1 MWALIL
7 LKASRSFLCDSV
19 VLYPETLPLLVQ
31 LGASLMDLVEM
42 QKFTKSGW
50 FYWALS
56 AKSETAYQQ
65 NLPNDL

>member
-7 LKASRSFLCDSV
+7 LKASGSFLCDFV

-31 LGASLMDLVEM
+31 LGSSLMDLVELW
-42 QKFTKSGW
+42 KFTKSGW
-50 FYWALS
+50 FYWALF
-56 AKSETAYQQ
+56 AESETAYQQ

>member
-1 MWALIL
+1 M
-7 LKASRSFLCDSV
+7 
-19 VLYPETLPLLVQ
+19 Q
-31 LGASLMDLVEM
+31 LGASLMDLVEL

-56 AKSETAYQQ
+56 AESETAYQQ